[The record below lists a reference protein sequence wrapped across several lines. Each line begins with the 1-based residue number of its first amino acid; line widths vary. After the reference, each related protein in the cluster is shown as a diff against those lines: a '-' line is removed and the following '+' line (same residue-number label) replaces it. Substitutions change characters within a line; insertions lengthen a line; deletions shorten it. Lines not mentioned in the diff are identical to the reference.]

1 MWMTF
6 SFFNS
11 QNTYFYF
18 RYLDIH
24 DLKIMA
30 LPNIISIL
38 KHLKYLDLSYNVIEV
53 LPNSIT
59 KWVNLQTLKFF
70 KCEKLKELPM
80 DIQKNWSTL
89 SSLT

>member
-1 MWMTF
+1 MTF

>member
-1 MWMTF
+1 
-6 SFFNS
+6 
-11 QNTYFYF
+11 
-18 RYLDIH
+18 
-24 DLKIMA
+24 MA
-30 LPNIISIL
+30 LPNIIGIL
-38 KHLKYLDLSYNVIEV
+38 KHLKYLNLSYNVIEV

>member
-1 MWMTF
+1 MTF

-30 LPNIISIL
+30 LPNIIGIL